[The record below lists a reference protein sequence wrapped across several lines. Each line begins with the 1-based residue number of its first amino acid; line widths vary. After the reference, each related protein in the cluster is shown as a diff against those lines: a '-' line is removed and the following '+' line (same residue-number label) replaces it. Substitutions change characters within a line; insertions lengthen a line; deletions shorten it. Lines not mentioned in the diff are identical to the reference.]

1 MQDAAGSHTE
11 VTAALFAL
19 QQALENL
26 FVRGIKA
33 AANDDV
39 QRLSAHGEELGRAGA
54 AYLAGQVEALIR
66 HVRAADAEAAKA
78 LLRTQT
84 ALRVFERVL
93 SLDVA
98 VAALAAVDAEDPE
111 DEDLDVPVAPPAA
124 TAAPEDRSALV
135 PVLEELAR
143 TCEGLVGSG
152 LTTASA
158 ATRQKLDASFKEA
171 SRLKLMRLA
180 TSLRYVGDELGRF
193 LADSEQFSARRFV
206 FFLNRTWLICRG
218 LLEAIREDDRVALG
232 KLLLTSGANPARSL
246 RLAVIGV
253 HKRALLDGSAAF
265 EFRMVTLDD
274 QSGVPRGARLVWS
287 CVFGKKPG
295 VPAEAFLHLPQA
307 QKFAPKILLDGV
319 EIVVTEAAVS
329 LDEHGYGRLMLG
341 PRSTVKPGK
350 KLSAWDGL
358 VTWDRA
364 RVATRWR
371 GHPISPLDLEVELQD
386 EVIVTDWQL
395 GAPVPNPYRPEQQV
409 FPLAVAGLELDA
421 VCSTGADGRELMTA
435 LKALTRARAERPPLY
450 GLMHVEMGRL
460 VFQPLT
466 VFGEDGP
473 EYLMIS
479 DDNID
484 LASLMKTMD
493 FSH

>member
-1 MQDAAGSHTE
+1 MQGAAAGSHTE

-33 AANDDV
+33 AASDDV
-39 QRLSAHGEELGRAGA
+39 QRLSAHGEELRRAGA
-54 AYLAGQVEALIR
+54 AYLAGEVEALIR
-66 HVRAADAEAAKA
+66 HVRAADAEAARV

-98 VAALAAVDAEDPE
+98 VAALAPGQPSGGTPATPPTARTATPE
-111 DEDLDVPVAPPAA
+111 N
-124 TAAPEDRSALV
+124 RSALV

-143 TCEGLVGSG
+143 TVEGLVGSG
-152 LTTASA
+152 LTTAST

-180 TSLRYVGDELGRF
+180 TSLRYVGDELDRF
-193 LADSEQFSARRFV
+193 LGDSDQFSARRFV
-206 FFLNRTWLICRG
+206 FFLTRTWLIGRG
-218 LLEAIREDDRVALG
+218 LLEAIREDDQVALG
-232 KLLLTSGANPARSL
+232 RLLLSSPAMPVRAL

-265 EFRMVTLDD
+265 EFRMITLDE
-274 QSGVPRGARLVWS
+274 QGSVPRGARLAWS

-307 QKFAPKILLDGV
+307 QKFTPKLLLDRT
-319 EIVVTEAAVS
+319 EILVTDAAVS
-329 LDEHGYGRLMLG
+329 LDEHGSGRLMLG
-341 PRSTVKPGK
+341 PKSTVKPGK
-350 KLSAWDGL
+350 KLVDWDGL
-358 VTWDRA
+358 VHWDRE
-364 RVATRWR
+364 RVAARWR
-371 GHPISPLDLEVELQD
+371 GHPISPLDLEIELQD
-386 EVIVTDWQL
+386 EVIVTDYHL

-409 FPLAVAGLELDA
+409 FPLAAAGLELDA
-421 VCSTGADGRELMTA
+421 VCSTGPDGGELMTT
-435 LKALTRARAERPPLY
+435 LKAFAKPKAARPPLY

-466 VFGEDGP
+466 VFGDDGP

-479 DDNID
+479 GEKID

>member
-1 MQDAAGSHTE
+1 MQAPAAGSHTE

-26 FVRGIKA
+26 FVRGIRA
-33 AANDDV
+33 AAGDDV

-54 AYLAGQVEALIR
+54 AYLAGQVDALIR
-66 HVRAADAEAAKA
+66 HVRAADAEAARV

-98 VAALAAVDAEDPE
+98 VAALAPGQATEDPA
-111 DEDLDVPVAPPAA
+111 PAPPAA
-124 TAAPEDRSALV
+124 SAAAPENRSALV

-143 TCEGLVGSG
+143 TVEGLVGSG

-193 LADSEQFSARRFV
+193 LDDSAQFSPRRFV
-206 FFLNRTWLICRG
+206 FFLTRTWLIARG
-218 LLEAIREDDRVALG
+218 LLEAIAENDQVALG
-232 KLLLTSGANPARSL
+232 RLLLSSPATPVRAL

-253 HKRALLDGSAAF
+253 QKRALLDGSAAF
-265 EFRMVTLDD
+265 EFRMVTLDE
-274 QSGVPRGARLVWS
+274 QGGVPRGARLAWS
-287 CVFGKKPG
+287 CVFGRKPG

-307 QKFAPKILLDGV
+307 QKFAPKMLLDRT
-319 EIVVTEAAVS
+319 EILVTEAAVS
-329 LDEHGYGRLMLG
+329 LDAHGSGRLMLG
-341 PRSTVKPGK
+341 PKSTVKPGK
-350 KLSAWDGL
+350 KQVDWDGL
-358 VTWDRA
+358 VHWDRE

-371 GHPISPLDLEVELQD
+371 RHPISPLDLEIELQD
-386 EVIVTDWQL
+386 EVVVSDWGL
-395 GAPVPNPYRPEQQV
+395 GAPVPNPYRPEQQI
-409 FPLAVAGLELDA
+409 FPLAVEGLELDA
-421 VCSTGADGRELMTA
+421 MCSTGPDGRELMTA
-435 LKALTRARAERPPLY
+435 LKALAKPKAERPPLY

-466 VFGEDGP
+466 LFGADGP

-479 DDNID
+479 GAHID

-493 FSH
+493 FSK

>member
-1 MQDAAGSHTE
+1 MQVAAAGSHTE

-26 FVRGIKA
+26 FVRGIRA
-33 AANDDV
+33 AASEDV
-39 QRLSAHGEELGRAGA
+39 QLLSAHGEELGRAGA
-54 AYLAGQVEALIR
+54 LYLAGQVDALIR
-66 HVRAADAEAAKA
+66 HVRAADAEAGRV

-98 VAALAAVDAEDPE
+98 VAALAPGQAHGDAPATT
-111 DEDLDVPVAPPAA
+111 PVAS
-124 TAAPEDRSALV
+124 TAAPEKRSALV

-143 TCEGLVGSG
+143 TVEGLVASG

-193 LADSEQFSARRFV
+193 LDDSEQFSGRRFV
-206 FFLNRTWLICRG
+206 FFVTRTWLICRG
-218 LLEAIREDDRVALG
+218 LLEAIREDDRGALG
-232 KLLLTSGANPARSL
+232 RLLLSSPSMPVRAL

-253 HKRALLDGSAAF
+253 QKRALLDGSAAF
-265 EFRMVTLDD
+265 DFRMVTLDE
-274 QSGVPRGARLVWS
+274 QGGVPRGARLVWS
-287 CVFGKKPG
+287 CVFGRKPG

-307 QKFAPKILLDGV
+307 QKFAPKLLLDRT
-319 EIVVTEAAVS
+319 EILVTDAAVH
-329 LDEHGYGRLMLG
+329 LDEHSSGRLMLG
-341 PRSTVKPGK
+341 PTSTVKPGK
-350 KLSAWDGL
+350 KLVDWDGL
-358 VTWDRA
+358 VHWDRD
-364 RVATRWR
+364 RVATRWGR
-371 GHPISPLDLEVELQD
+371 HPISPLDLEIELQD
-386 EVIVTDWQL
+386 EAVVTEWEL
-395 GAPVPNPYRPEQQV
+395 GAPAANPYRPEQQV
-409 FPLAVAGLELDA
+409 FPLDADGLELDA
-421 VCSTGADGRELMTA
+421 VCSTGPDGRELMAA
-435 LKALTRARAERPPLY
+435 LKGLAKPGTTRPPLY
-450 GLMHVEMGRL
+450 GLLHVEMGRL

-479 DDNID
+479 GENID

>member
-1 MQDAAGSHTE
+1 MQDSAAGSHTE
-11 VTAALFAL
+11 VTAALYAL

-33 AANDDV
+33 AGSDDV

-54 AYLAGQVEALIR
+54 AYLAGQVETLIR
-66 HVRAADAEAAKA
+66 HVRAADAEAARV

-98 VAALAAVDAEDPE
+98 VAALARGDRDHA
-111 DEDLDVPVAPPAA
+111 DVPPGSRASAA
-124 TAAPEDRSALV
+124 VPENRSALL

-171 SRLKLMRLA
+171 SRLKLLRLA

-218 LLEAIREDDRVALG
+218 LLEAIREDDHVALG
-232 KLLLTSGANPARSL
+232 RLLLASGAQPVRAL

-265 EFRMVTLDD
+265 EFRMVTLDEQGD
-274 QSGVPRGARLVWS
+274 VPRGARLAWS
-287 CVFGKKPG
+287 CVFAKKPG

-307 QKFAPKILLDGV
+307 QKFAPKILLDPT
-319 EIVVTEAAVS
+319 EILVTEAAVS
-329 LDEHGYGRLMLG
+329 LDEHGSGRLMLG
-341 PRSTVKPGK
+341 PKSTVKPGK
-350 KLSAWDGL
+350 KRTDWDGL
-358 VTWDRA
+358 VAWDRE

-371 GHPISPLDLEVELQD
+371 RHPISPLDLEVELQD
-386 EVIVTDWQL
+386 EVIVSDWQL
-395 GAPVPNPYRPEQQV
+395 GTPAPNPYRPEQQV
-409 FPLAVAGLELDA
+409 FPLTAEGLELDA
-421 VCSTGADGRELMTA
+421 VCSTGPDGRELMAA
-435 LKALTRARAERPPLY
+435 LRALAKPRAERPPLY

-473 EYLMIS
+473 AHLMIS

-484 LASLMKTMD
+484 LASLMKTLD
-493 FSH
+493 FST